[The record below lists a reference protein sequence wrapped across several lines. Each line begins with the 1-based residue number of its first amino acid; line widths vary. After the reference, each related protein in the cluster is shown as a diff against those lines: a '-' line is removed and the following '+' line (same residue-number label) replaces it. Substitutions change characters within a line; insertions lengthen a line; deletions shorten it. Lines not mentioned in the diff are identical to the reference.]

1 METRPVTI
9 ILRLWQRSEALV
21 SEVRQL
27 HEDKPRYFKSMKDLV
42 DYMESLVEREGVEK
56 EET

>member
-9 ILRLWQRSEALV
+9 ILRLWQRSETLV

-27 HEDKPRYFKSMKDLV
+27 HGDQPRYFKSMKDLV
-42 DYMESLVEREGVEK
+42 DYMESLVEKEK
-56 EET
+56 EES